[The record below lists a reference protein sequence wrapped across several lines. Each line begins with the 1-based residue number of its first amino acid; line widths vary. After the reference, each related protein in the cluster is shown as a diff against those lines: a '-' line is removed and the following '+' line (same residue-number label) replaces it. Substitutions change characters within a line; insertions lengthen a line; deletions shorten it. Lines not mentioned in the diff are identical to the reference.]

1 MKQKI
6 YLSSDYF
13 SDLMIRMAHHSTAIE
28 GNTLTQGETKSI
40 LIDNYIPRAMNMR
53 ELHEVLN
60 YKAYVKQMIE
70 DLKQDVPIDVEYI
83 KSVHAVLCNNAI
95 EGIAGR
101 FKTIPNLVIGADFT
115 PTPPYLVPSE
125 LENWRLNLQY
135 QLEHAENNDEIIES
149 ILRQHIQFEHIH
161 PFSDGNGRVGRAL
174 IVYACLRAH
183 IIPAVIPVQD
193 KGRYINYLNTEDIT
207 GFVLY
212 AKELQQT
219 ELMRIQA
226 FANDTERD
234 LYIWLPADAA
244 KVEIN

>member
-6 YLSSDYF
+6 YLSNDYF

-60 YKAYVKQMIE
+60 YKAYVRQMIE

-174 IVYACLRAH
+174 IVYSCLRAH
-183 IIPAVIPVQD
+183 IVPAVIPVQD
-193 KGRYINYLNTEDIT
+193 KGRYINYLNTEDIP

-226 FANDTERD
+226 LANDAERD
-234 LYIWLPADAA
+234 LYIWLPAD
-244 KVEIN
+244 ERRQS

>member
-6 YLSSDYF
+6 YLSDNYF
-13 SDLMIRMAHHSTAIE
+13 SDLMVRMAHHSTAIE

-70 DLKQDVPIDVEYI
+70 DLKSGIRIDVEYI

-95 EGIAGR
+95 EGVAGR

-125 LENWRLNLQY
+125 LENWRLNLKY
-135 QLEHAENNDEIIES
+135 QIELAKDADEIVES

-174 IVYACLRAH
+174 IVYSCLQAH
-183 IIPAVIPVQD
+183 ILPVVIPVQE
-193 KGRYINYLNTEDIT
+193 KSRYINCLNTENMTDFIA
-207 GFVLY
+207 F
-212 AKELQQT
+212 AKELQQN
-219 ELMRIQA
+219 ELLRIQA
-226 FANDTERD
+226 LSGSNEHD
-234 LYIWLPADAA
+234 LYIE
-244 KVEIN
+244 V

>member
-70 DLKQDVPIDVEYI
+70 DLKQNVPIDVEYI

-174 IVYACLRAH
+174 IVYSCLRAH
-183 IIPAVIPVQD
+183 IVPVVIPVQD

-226 FANDTERD
+226 LANDTERD

>member
-60 YKAYVKQMIE
+60 YKVYVKQMIE

-95 EGIAGR
+95 EGVAG
-101 FKTIPNLVIGADFT
+101 
-115 PTPPYLVPSE
+115 
-125 LENWRLNLQY
+125 
-135 QLEHAENNDEIIES
+135 
-149 ILRQHIQFEHIH
+149 
-161 PFSDGNGRVGRAL
+161 
-174 IVYACLRAH
+174 
-183 IIPAVIPVQD
+183 
-193 KGRYINYLNTEDIT
+193 
-207 GFVLY
+207 
-212 AKELQQT
+212 
-219 ELMRIQA
+219 
-226 FANDTERD
+226 
-234 LYIWLPADAA
+234 
-244 KVEIN
+244 